1 MERIKIASHRKR
13 KTFSQLTQYNWENVF
28 LYLFR
33 CLAVEINCDKQ
44 IQNVRNPHGQVRMRI
59 SVDGEGGRDGLEQ
72 DVGETQSDTDSQVK
86 SHTSFPFL

>member
-1 MERIKIASHRKR
+1 MVICEEI
-13 KTFSQLTQYNWENVF
+13 

-33 CLAVEINCDKQ
+33 CLAVEINRNEQ
-44 IQNVRNPHGQVRMRI
+44 IQDVRNPHGQVRMRV

-72 DVGETQSDTDSQVK
+72 DVGEAQCDTDSQVK